1 MKYIFEVKIKQGYTA
16 EEYATAWKRG
26 SEVIQKMPGARGT
39 RLHRK
44 IGDPNTLLA
53 IAEWESKEA
62 RDKAMTKLES
72 SDEKTK
78 EIIHK
83 HRGFGEFVRIGEYED
98 AEWEVI
104 SLINNSSMLASG

>member
-1 MKYIFEVKIKQGYTA
+1 MRYIFEVKIKQGHTA
-16 EEYATAWKRG
+16 EEYSSAWKRG
-26 SEVIQKMPGARGT
+26 SQVIQKMPGARGT

-62 RDKAMTKLES
+62 REKAMAELES
-72 SDEKTK
+72 GDEKTR
-78 EIIHK
+78 EIIHR
-83 HRGFGEFVRIGEYED
+83 HREFGEFVKIGEYDD

-104 SLINNSSMLASG
+104 P